1 VTINYP
7 NGTVL
12 KALVLSQDENDIRAI
27 APGGGDALAF
37 TRIQGTWI
45 SEGLEPVI
53 IEFEWQRRVA
63 VPVPAVDDCICP
75 KQLAVRLISAL
86 LSGDN
91 TVEADEGMPCVPNPQ
106 GAGVAIPRTEL
117 RLG

>member
-12 KALVLSQDENDIRAI
+12 KALVLFHDEHDIRAI
-27 APGGGDALAF
+27 APGGGDALTF

-45 SEGLEPVI
+45 SEGLEPVT

-63 VPVPAVDDCICP
+63 VHVPAVDDCICP

-91 TVEADEGMPCVPNPQ
+91 TFEADTDTSCVPSPQ
-106 GAGVAIPRTEL
+106 GPGVAIPRTEL
-117 RLG
+117 RLS